1 MIARTLLFL
10 CLIFAGCELFDT
22 RDPQSPA
29 GNQGSWETPQQPRD
43 VLTNLGLA
51 LFEKNAA
58 NYMRSFDAD
67 SFVFVADPVVL
78 QVQPSMAGWDYSREQ
93 SHINS
98 LFSEGSLPSD
108 SAVFVVFT
116 QTDETVLGDSA
127 QVIASYNLT
136 AQLALAGRPGEMRGE
151 SQFWFRVGREGYW
164 VISRWTDSRTESGAS
179 WSDLKAL
186 VQ

>member
-1 MIARTLLFL
+1 MKTFSLFILILLL
-10 CLIFAGCELFDT
+10 AGCELFDT

-29 GNQGSWETPQQPRD
+29 GDQGSWETPQQPRD
-43 VLTNLGLA
+43 VLTNLGLS

-58 NYMRSFDAD
+58 NYLRSFDAD
-67 SFVFVADPVVL
+67 SFLFIADPAV
-78 QVQPSMAGWDYSREQ
+78 QQQQPSIAGWDYAREQ

-127 QVIASYNLT
+127 QVIASYSLT
-136 AQLALAGRPGEMRGE
+136 AQLALAGRPGDMRGE

-164 VISRWTDSRTESGAS
+164 VISRWTDLRTESEAS